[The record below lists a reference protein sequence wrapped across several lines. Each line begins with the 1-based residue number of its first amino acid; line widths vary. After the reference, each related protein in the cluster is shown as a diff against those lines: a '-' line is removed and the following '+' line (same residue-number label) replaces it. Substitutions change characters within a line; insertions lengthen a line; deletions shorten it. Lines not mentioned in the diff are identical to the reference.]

1 MRGSSNGDGEMEQPS
16 DDLAIASLPPVL
28 DLTAAG
34 PLAAEF
40 LAHRGTPMMVDGS
53 GVERM
58 GAQCLQ
64 VLLAARNAWAADG
77 NAFSIESPSGPFA
90 ETVTALGAADLL
102 TPSSEESRA

>member
-1 MRGSSNGDGEMEQPS
+1 MGQPS
-16 DDLAIASLPPVL
+16 GDLAIASLPAIL

-40 LAHRGTPMMVDGS
+40 LAHRGTPLMVDGS

-77 NAFSIESPSGPFA
+77 HAFSIESPSETLT
-90 ETVTALGAADLL
+90 ETVAAVGAADLL
-102 TPSSEESRA
+102 FPSTEEKAA

>member
-1 MRGSSNGDGEMEQPS
+1 MDQPS
-16 DDLAIASLPPVL
+16 SDLAITTLPAVL

-53 GVERM
+53 AVERV

-64 VLLAARNAWAADG
+64 VLLAAHAAWNAEG
-77 NAFSIESPSGPFA
+77 QAFSIEAPSAAFTEGLA
-90 ETVTALGAADLL
+90 VMGAADLL
-102 TPSSEESRA
+102 LQSSEENPA